1 MNSSSVIVLGS
12 GGHARVLIDALLL
25 NSVKLLG
32 TTDAVPN
39 SRLLL
44 GVPCLGD
51 DSVVER
57 YSSGE
62 VRLVNGIGS
71 ISQPYLREKLF
82 KKFKKL
88 GYEFF
93 NVIHP
98 SAVIAA
104 DVSLGEGVQVMAG
117 AVIQS
122 GRVIG
127 DNVIVNTNASV
138 DHNCRIGQHVHLA
151 PGVVVCGNACIQE
164 LVHIGTGA
172 KILQSIRV
180 GAHAL
185 VGAGTLVKSD
195 IEDSERSVLGC
206 DREGII

>member
-1 MNSSSVIVLGS
+1 
-12 GGHARVLIDALLL
+12 
-25 NSVKLLG
+25 
-32 TTDAVPN
+32 
-39 SRLLL
+39 
-44 GVPCLGD
+44 
-51 DSVVER
+51 
-57 YSSGE
+57 
-62 VRLVNGIGS
+62 
-71 ISQPYLREKLF
+71 
-82 KKFKKL
+82 
-88 GYEFF
+88 
-93 NVIHP
+93 
-98 SAVIAA
+98 
-104 DVSLGEGVQVMAG
+104 
-117 AVIQS
+117 
-122 GRVIG
+122 VIG